1 MESERKCFRMVGG
14 VLTERTVGHVLPAL
28 EETQT
33 GVPPPL
39 SKRAN
44 RMLIMAAERVGQ

>member
-1 MESERKCFRMVGG
+1 MVGG

-33 GVPPPL
+33 GVPFPL
-39 SKRAN
+39 LTGDENAN
-44 RMLIMAAERVGQ
+44 FAS

>member
-14 VLTERTVGHVLPAL
+14 VLVERTVGQVLPAL

-33 GVPPPL
+33 GVPFPL
-39 SKRAN
+39 LTCEENAN
-44 RMLIMAAERVGQ
+44 YGS